1 MLKDFVSISSNII
14 QIHMN
19 VEKLLFVLHNAELL
33 ENEMIAKI
41 KQFKIIPTHQWMLFT
56 RIIMKI

>member
-1 MLKDFVSISSNII
+1 
-14 QIHMN
+14 MN

>member
-1 MLKDFVSISSNII
+1 MLKDFVFISSNTI

-33 ENEMIAKI
+33 ENEMIAKLSNLKLYRHI
-41 KQFKIIPTHQWMLFT
+41 NGCFSQELS
-56 RIIMKI
+56 

>member
-1 MLKDFVSISSNII
+1 MLKDFVSISSNTI

-33 ENEMIAKI
+33 ENEMIAKLSNLKLYRHI
-41 KQFKIIPTHQWMLFT
+41 NRCFSQELS
-56 RIIMKI
+56 

>member
-1 MLKDFVSISSNII
+1 MLKDFVSISSNTI